1 MDNKMLSEALISML
15 GAGNVRT
22 GELMK
27 THTTFRIGGA
37 ADYYVTPQAE
47 KQIADV
53 IAFLKKSDIKYIV
66 IGNGSNIL
74 VSDEGFRGVVV
85 ELGDGFSDYE
95 FLQDSQ
101 DNSDEVLVKAS
112 AGMKLT
118 RLGNQ
123 LAANGIAGFEFATGI
138 PGCIGGAVRMNA
150 GAYGGEFKD
159 ILVSAKVIDDEGVI
173 RELSADELE
182 LGYRTSI
189 VAKSNMIVLEAT
201 LKLRKGEPD
210 IIRNNISELAAKR
223 RQKQPLEYPSA
234 GSTFKRPKGYFA
246 AKLIEDA
253 GLKGCARGGAQVS
266 EKHAGF
272 VVNKGD
278 ATAKDVCELTDYIK
292 SEVMEKEFDVIKPH
306 KNKKGNRQF
315 TKADVDNFHL
325 IYHLVKEKG
334 MTLKGAQQ
342 QLKNRKDETELH
354 FEVIKRLKG
363 IKEELLSIKSQL
375 P

>member
-201 LKLRKGEPD
+201 LKLRKGRSSHLSILVPE
-210 IIRNNISELAAKR
+210 AH
-223 RQKQPLEYPSA
+223 
-234 GSTFKRPKGYFA
+234 
-246 AKLIEDA
+246 
-253 GLKGCARGGAQVS
+253 LK
-266 EKHAGF
+266 
-272 VVNKGD
+272 D
-278 ATAKDVCELTDYIK
+278 
-292 SEVMEKEFDVIKPH
+292 
-306 KNKKGNRQF
+306 
-315 TKADVDNFHL
+315 
-325 IYHLVKEKG
+325 
-334 MTLKGAQQ
+334 
-342 QLKNRKDETELH
+342 RKDILQQSLLRMQVLRVVQ
-354 FEVIKRLKG
+354 EVAHRCLRSMPDS
-363 IKEELLSIKSQL
+363 LSIRAMQLRRMYASLRIILRVKLWKSSVSGWNWKL
-375 P
+375 

>member
-150 GAYGGEFKD
+150 GAYGGEMKD
-159 ILVSAKVIDDEGVI
+159 VLVEATVLDTEGNV
-173 RELSADELE
+173 RTLKNEELE
-182 LGYRTSI
+182 LGYRHSI
-189 VAKSNMIVLEAT
+189 VKEKNYIVLEAVIE
-201 LKLRKGEPD
+201 LKKG
-210 IIRNNISELAAKR
+210 
-223 RQKQPLEYPSA
+223 KQPLDRPSA
-234 GSTFKRPKGYFA
+234 GSTFKRPEGHFA
-246 AKLIEDA
+246 GKLIMDA
-253 GLKGCARGGAQVS
+253 GLRGFQVGGAQVS
-266 EKHAGF
+266 EKHCGF
-272 VVNKGD
+272 VVNAGG
-278 ATAKDVCELTDYIK
+278 ATAEDVL
-292 SEVMEKEFDVIKPH
+292 
-306 KNKKGNRQF
+306 N
-315 TKADVDNFHL
+315 
-325 IYHLVKEKG
+325 LVKAVQKKVQDEFG
-334 MTLKGAQQ
+334 IL
-342 QLKNRKDETELH
+342 LETE
-354 FEVIKRLKG
+354 IKFLG
-363 IKEELLSIKSQL
+363 EF
-375 P
+375 

>member
-27 THTTFRIGGA
+27 THTTFTIGGA

-118 RLGNQ
+118 SLGNQ
-123 LAANGIAGFEFATGI
+123 LLL
-138 PGCIGGAVRMNA
+138 M
-150 GAYGGEFKD
+150 
-159 ILVSAKVIDDEGVI
+159 
-173 RELSADELE
+173 ELPDLN
-182 LGYRTSI
+182 LQQVFR
-189 VAKSNMIVLEAT
+189 VA
-201 LKLRKGEPD
+201 
-210 IIRNNISELAAKR
+210 
-223 RQKQPLEYPSA
+223 
-234 GSTFKRPKGYFA
+234 
-246 AKLIEDA
+246 
-253 GLKGCARGGAQVS
+253 
-266 EKHAGF
+266 
-272 VVNKGD
+272 
-278 ATAKDVCELTDYIK
+278 
-292 SEVMEKEFDVIKPH
+292 
-306 KNKKGNRQF
+306 
-315 TKADVDNFHL
+315 
-325 IYHLVKEKG
+325 
-334 MTLKGAQQ
+334 
-342 QLKNRKDETELH
+342 
-354 FEVIKRLKG
+354 
-363 IKEELLSIKSQL
+363 
-375 P
+375 

>member
-159 ILVSAKVIDDEGVI
+159 ILVSAKVIDDEGII

-234 GSTFKRPKGYFA
+234 GSTFKRPEGYFA
-246 AKLIEDA
+246 AKLIEDEV
-253 GLKGCARGGAQVS
+253 LR
-266 EKHAGF
+266 
-272 VVNKGD
+272 VVQ
-278 ATAKDVCELTDYIK
+278 
-292 SEVMEKEFDVIKPH
+292 EVAHRYRRSMQDS
-306 KNKKGNRQF
+306 
-315 TKADVDNFHL
+315 
-325 IYHLVKEKG
+325 
-334 MTLKGAQQ
+334 
-342 QLKNRKDETELH
+342 
-354 FEVIKRLKG
+354 
-363 IKEELLSIKSQL
+363 LSIRAMQLRRMYASLRIILRVKLWKSSVSGWNWKL
-375 P
+375 

>member
-123 LAANGIAGFEFATGI
+123 LAADGIAGFEFATGI

-173 RELSADELE
+173 RELPADELE

-223 RQKQPLEYPSA
+223 RQNSLLNILVPEA
-234 GSTFKRPKGYFA
+234 H
-246 AKLIEDA
+246 
-253 GLKGCARGGAQVS
+253 LK
-266 EKHAGF
+266 
-272 VVNKGD
+272 D
-278 ATAKDVCELTDYIK
+278 
-292 SEVMEKEFDVIKPH
+292 
-306 KNKKGNRQF
+306 
-315 TKADVDNFHL
+315 
-325 IYHLVKEKG
+325 
-334 MTLKGAQQ
+334 
-342 QLKNRKDETELH
+342 RKDILQQSLLRMQVLRVVQ
-354 FEVIKRLKG
+354 EVAHRYRRSMPDS
-363 IKEELLSIKSQL
+363 LSIRAMQLRRMYASLRIILRVKLWKSSVSGWNWKL
-375 P
+375 

>member
-15 GAGNVRT
+15 GTGNVRT
-22 GELMK
+22 GEPMK
-27 THTTFRIGGA
+27 SHTTFRIGGV
-37 ADYYVTPQAE
+37 ADYYVTPQTE

-53 IAFLKKSDIKYIV
+53 ITFLKKSDISYIV

-85 ELGDGFSDYE
+85 ELGDAFSGFGILHGSQADSDDV
-95 FLQDSQ
+95 F
-101 DNSDEVLVKAS
+101 VRAS

-118 RLGNQ
+118 RLGSQ

-159 ILVSAKVIDDEGVI
+159 ILVSAKIIDDTGAI
-173 RELSADELE
+173 RELSVDELE

-189 VAKSNMIVLEAT
+189 VAKRNMVVLEAT
-201 LKLRKGEPD
+201 LRLGKGEPD
-210 IIRNNISELAAKR
+210 TIRKNISELAARR

-234 GSTFKRPKGYFA
+234 GSTFKRPEGYFA

-253 GLKGCARGGAQVS
+253 GLKGCSRGGAQVS

-272 VVNKGD
+272 VVNKGN

-292 SEVMEKEFDVIKPH
+292 STVMEKF
-306 KNKKGNRQF
+306 G
-315 TKADVDNFHL
+315 
-325 IYHLVKEKG
+325 VK
-334 MTLKGAQQ
+334 L
-342 QLKNRKDETELH
+342 EL
-354 FEVIKRLKG
+354 EVVKVG
-363 IKEELLSIKSQL
+363 F
-375 P
+375 

>member
-1 MDNKMLSEALISML
+1 M
-15 GAGNVRT
+15 
-22 GELMK
+22 
-27 THTTFRIGGA
+27 
-37 ADYYVTPQAE
+37 
-47 KQIADV
+47 
-53 IAFLKKSDIKYIV
+53 
-66 IGNGSNIL
+66 
-74 VSDEGFRGVVV
+74 SDEGFRGVVV

-95 FLQDSQ
+95 FLQDSH

-234 GSTFKRPKGYFA
+234 GSTFKRPEGYFA
-246 AKLIEDA
+246 GKLIMDA
-253 GLKGCARGGAQVS
+253 GLRGYLVGEAQVS
-266 EKHAGF
+266 EKHCGF
-272 VVNKGD
+272 VINRGN
-278 ATAKDVCELTDYIK
+278 ATA
-292 SEVMEKEFDVIKPH
+292 
-306 KNKKGNRQF
+306 
-315 TKADVDNFHL
+315 ADVRTLMQNVADIVEEKFGVRL
-325 IYHLVKEKG
+325 EPEVKMIGE
-334 MTLKGAQQ
+334 
-342 QLKNRKDETELH
+342 
-354 FEVIKRLKG
+354 F
-363 IKEELLSIKSQL
+363 
-375 P
+375 

>member
-189 VAKSNMIVLEAT
+189 VAKSNMIVLGAT

-234 GSTFKRPKGYFA
+234 GSTFKRPEGYFA
-246 AKLIEDA
+246 GKLIMDA
-253 GLKGCARGGAQVS
+253 GLRGYLVGEAQVS
-266 EKHAGF
+266 EKHCGF
-272 VVNKGD
+272 VINRGN
-278 ATAKDVCELTDYIK
+278 ATA
-292 SEVMEKEFDVIKPH
+292 
-306 KNKKGNRQF
+306 
-315 TKADVDNFHL
+315 ADVRTLMQNVADIVEEKFGVRL
-325 IYHLVKEKG
+325 EPEVKMIGE
-334 MTLKGAQQ
+334 
-342 QLKNRKDETELH
+342 
-354 FEVIKRLKG
+354 F
-363 IKEELLSIKSQL
+363 
-375 P
+375 

>member
-118 RLGNQ
+118 RFGNQ

-173 RELSADELE
+173 RELPADELE

-234 GSTFKRPKGYFA
+234 GSTFKRPEGYFA
-246 AKLIEDA
+246 GKLIMDA
-253 GLKGCARGGAQVS
+253 GLRGYLVGEAQVS
-266 EKHAGF
+266 EKHCGF
-272 VVNKGD
+272 VINRGN
-278 ATAKDVCELTDYIK
+278 ATA
-292 SEVMEKEFDVIKPH
+292 
-306 KNKKGNRQF
+306 
-315 TKADVDNFHL
+315 ADVRTLMQNVADIVEEKFGVRL
-325 IYHLVKEKG
+325 EPEVKMIGE
-334 MTLKGAQQ
+334 
-342 QLKNRKDETELH
+342 
-354 FEVIKRLKG
+354 F
-363 IKEELLSIKSQL
+363 
-375 P
+375 

>member
-1 MDNKMLSEALISML
+1 MPAACTALLLPDDSCD
-15 GAGNVRT
+15 
-22 GELMK
+22 
-27 THTTFRIGGA
+27 TFSDTLTSVVWLPDDIL
-37 ADYYVTPQAE
+37 
-47 KQIADV
+47 
-53 IAFLKKSDIKYIV
+53 FLKKSDIKYIV

-223 RQKQPLEYPSA
+223 RQKP
-234 GSTFKRPKGYFA
+234 
-246 AKLIEDA
+246 
-253 GLKGCARGGAQVS
+253 VS
-266 EKHAGF
+266 YTH
-272 VVNKGD
+272 
-278 ATAKDVCELTDYIK
+278 LT
-292 SEVMEKEFDVIKPH
+292 
-306 KNKKGNRQF
+306 
-315 TKADVDNFHL
+315 
-325 IYHLVKEKG
+325 
-334 MTLKGAQQ
+334 
-342 QLKNRKDETELH
+342 
-354 FEVIKRLKG
+354 
-363 IKEELLSIKSQL
+363 L
-375 P
+375 PTT

>member
-1 MDNKMLSEALISML
+1 MMQECTEQRSLFLEINIKDSEISMNNKMLSDTLISML
-15 GAGNVRT
+15 GSDNVRSD
-22 GELMK
+22 EPMK
-27 THTTFRIGGA
+27 AHTTFRIGGA
-37 ADYYVTPQAE
+37 ADYYVTPQTE

-53 IAFLKKSDIKYIV
+53 ITFLKKSDIAYVV

-85 ELGDGFSDYE
+85 ELGDAFSSFDIT
-95 FLQDSQ
+95 DVDDASG
-101 DNSDEVLVKAS
+101 DVCVKAS

-123 LAANGIAGFEFATGI
+123 LASKGIAGFEFATGI

-159 ILVSAKVIDDEGVI
+159 ILVSAKVIDDTGVI
-173 RELSADELE
+173 RELSSDELE

-189 VAKSNMIVLEAT
+189 VARSNMIVLEAV
-201 LKLRKGEPD
+201 LRLRRGEPD
-210 IIRNNISELAAKR
+210 TIRNNVSELAAR
-223 RQKQPLEYPSA
+223 RREKQPLEYPSA
-234 GSTFKRPKGYFA
+234 GSTFKRPEGYFA

-253 GLKGCARGGAQVS
+253 GLKGHAIGGAQVS

-292 SEVMEKEFDVIKPH
+292 NTVMEKF
-306 KNKKGNRQF
+306 G
-315 TKADVDNFHL
+315 
-325 IYHLVKEKG
+325 VK
-334 MTLKGAQQ
+334 L
-342 QLKNRKDETELH
+342 EL
-354 FEVIKRLKG
+354 EVVKVG
-363 IKEELLSIKSQL
+363 F
-375 P
+375 

>member
-1 MDNKMLSEALISML
+1 MLFRS
-15 GAGNVRT
+15 
-22 GELMK
+22 
-27 THTTFRIGGA
+27 FRIGGA

-150 GAYGGEFKD
+150 GAYGGEVKD
-159 ILVSAKVIDDEGVI
+159 ILVKIGRAHV
-173 RELSADELE
+173 
-182 LGYRTSI
+182 
-189 VAKSNMIVLEAT
+189 
-201 LKLRKGEPD
+201 
-210 IIRNNISELAAKR
+210 
-223 RQKQPLEYPSA
+223 
-234 GSTFKRPKGYFA
+234 
-246 AKLIEDA
+246 
-253 GLKGCARGGAQVS
+253 
-266 EKHAGF
+266 
-272 VVNKGD
+272 
-278 ATAKDVCELTDYIK
+278 
-292 SEVMEKEFDVIKPH
+292 
-306 KNKKGNRQF
+306 
-315 TKADVDNFHL
+315 
-325 IYHLVKEKG
+325 
-334 MTLKGAQQ
+334 
-342 QLKNRKDETELH
+342 
-354 FEVIKRLKG
+354 
-363 IKEELLSIKSQL
+363 
-375 P
+375 

>member
-150 GAYGGEFKD
+150 GAYGGEMKQV
-159 ILVSAKVIDDEGVI
+159 LKWVKVLDNEGNI
-173 RELSADELE
+173 ITLDASELE
-182 LGYRTSI
+182 MGYRTSI
-189 VAKSNMIVLEAT
+189 IEKKGYIVLQARIGLNIEFS
-201 LKLRKGEPD
+201 ED
-210 IIRNNISELAAKR
+210 IGLIMQMFMQKR
-223 RQKQPLEYPSA
+223 RASQPLEYPSA
-234 GSTFKRPKGYFA
+234 GSTFKRPEGYFA
-246 AKLIEDA
+246 GKLIDDA
-253 GLKGCARGGAQVS
+253 GLRGYRVGGAMVS
-266 EKHAGF
+266 EKHCGF
-272 VVNKGD
+272 VINYD
-278 ATAKDVCELTDYIK
+278 NATATDVINLMKDV
-292 SEVMEKEFDVIKPH
+292 
-306 KNKKGNRQF
+306 Q
-315 TKADVDNFHL
+315 TK
-325 IYHLVKEKG
+325 VKEKFDV
-334 MTLKGAQQ
+334 
-342 QLKNRKDETELH
+342 QLEP
-354 FEVIKRLKG
+354 EVRI
-363 IKEELLSIKSQL
+363 I
-375 P
+375 

>member
-150 GAYGGEFKD
+150 GAYGGEMKD
-159 ILVSAKVIDDEGVI
+159 VLVEATVLDTEGNV
-173 RELSADELE
+173 RTLKNEELE
-182 LGYRTSI
+182 LGYRHSI
-189 VAKSNMIVLEAT
+189 VKEKNYIVLEAVIE
-201 LKLRKGEPD
+201 LKKGSADSIKAVMDDLKE
-210 IIRNNISELAAKR
+210 KR
-223 RQKQPLEYPSA
+223 VSKQPLDRPSA
-234 GSTFKRPKGYFA
+234 GSTFKRPEGHFA
-246 AKLIEDA
+246 GKLIMDA
-253 GLKGCARGGAQVS
+253 GLRGFQVGGAQVS
-266 EKHAGF
+266 EKHCGF
-272 VVNKGD
+272 VVNAGG
-278 ATAKDVCELTDYIK
+278 ATAEDVL
-292 SEVMEKEFDVIKPH
+292 
-306 KNKKGNRQF
+306 N
-315 TKADVDNFHL
+315 
-325 IYHLVKEKG
+325 LVKAVHKKVQDEFG
-334 MTLKGAQQ
+334 IL
-342 QLKNRKDETELH
+342 LETE
-354 FEVIKRLKG
+354 IKFLG
-363 IKEELLSIKSQL
+363 EF
-375 P
+375 

>member
-210 IIRNNISELAAKR
+210 IIRNNISELREGRSSHLSILVPEAH
-223 RQKQPLEYPSA
+223 
-234 GSTFKRPKGYFA
+234 
-246 AKLIEDA
+246 
-253 GLKGCARGGAQVS
+253 LK
-266 EKHAGF
+266 
-272 VVNKGD
+272 D
-278 ATAKDVCELTDYIK
+278 
-292 SEVMEKEFDVIKPH
+292 
-306 KNKKGNRQF
+306 
-315 TKADVDNFHL
+315 
-325 IYHLVKEKG
+325 
-334 MTLKGAQQ
+334 
-342 QLKNRKDETELH
+342 RKDILQQSLLRMQVLRVVQ
-354 FEVIKRLKG
+354 EVAHRYRRSMPDS
-363 IKEELLSIKSQL
+363 LSIRAMQLRRMYASLRIILRVKLWKSSVSGWNWKL
-375 P
+375 

>member
-95 FLQDSQ
+95 FLQDSH

-234 GSTFKRPKGYFA
+234 GSTFKRPEGYFA
-246 AKLIEDA
+246 GKLIMDA
-253 GLKGCARGGAQVS
+253 GLRGYLVGEAQVS
-266 EKHAGF
+266 EKHCGF
-272 VVNKGD
+272 VINRGN
-278 ATAKDVCELTDYIK
+278 ATA
-292 SEVMEKEFDVIKPH
+292 
-306 KNKKGNRQF
+306 
-315 TKADVDNFHL
+315 ADVRTLMQNVADIVEEKFGVRL
-325 IYHLVKEKG
+325 EPEVKMIGE
-334 MTLKGAQQ
+334 
-342 QLKNRKDETELH
+342 
-354 FEVIKRLKG
+354 F
-363 IKEELLSIKSQL
+363 
-375 P
+375 

>member
-210 IIRNNISELAAKR
+210 IIRNNISELEAH
-223 RQKQPLEYPSA
+223 
-234 GSTFKRPKGYFA
+234 
-246 AKLIEDA
+246 
-253 GLKGCARGGAQVS
+253 LK
-266 EKHAGF
+266 
-272 VVNKGD
+272 D
-278 ATAKDVCELTDYIK
+278 
-292 SEVMEKEFDVIKPH
+292 
-306 KNKKGNRQF
+306 
-315 TKADVDNFHL
+315 
-325 IYHLVKEKG
+325 
-334 MTLKGAQQ
+334 
-342 QLKNRKDETELH
+342 RKDILQQSLLRMQVLRVVQ
-354 FEVIKRLKG
+354 EVAHRYRRSMPDS
-363 IKEELLSIKSQL
+363 LSIRAMQLRRMYASLRIILRVKLWKSSVSGWNWKL
-375 P
+375 

>member
-1 MDNKMLSEALISML
+1 
-15 GAGNVRT
+15 
-22 GELMK
+22 MK
-27 THTTFRIGGA
+27 A
-37 ADYYVTPQAE
+37 W
-47 KQIADV
+47 
-53 IAFLKKSDIKYIV
+53 
-66 IGNGSNIL
+66 
-74 VSDEGFRGVVV
+74 GVVV

-234 GSTFKRPKGYFA
+234 GSTFK
-246 AKLIEDA
+246 D
-253 GLKGCARGGAQVS
+253 
-266 EKHAGF
+266 
-272 VVNKGD
+272 
-278 ATAKDVCELTDYIK
+278 
-292 SEVMEKEFDVIKPH
+292 
-306 KNKKGNRQF
+306 
-315 TKADVDNFHL
+315 
-325 IYHLVKEKG
+325 
-334 MTLKGAQQ
+334 
-342 QLKNRKDETELH
+342 RKDILQQSLLRMQ
-354 FEVIKRLKG
+354 VLRGLCKRWRTG
-363 IKEELLSIKSQL
+363 VWRSMPDSLSIRAMQLRRMYASLRIILRVKLWKSSVSGWNWKL
-375 P
+375 

>member
-53 IAFLKKSDIKYIV
+53 IAFLKKSDI
-66 IGNGSNIL
+66 
-74 VSDEGFRGVVV
+74 RGVVV

-292 SEVMEKEFDVIKPH
+292 SEVMEKFGVGLELEV
-306 KNKKGNRQF
+306 
-315 TKADVDNFHL
+315 
-325 IYHLVKEKG
+325 VKVG
-334 MTLKGAQQ
+334 
-342 QLKNRKDETELH
+342 
-354 FEVIKRLKG
+354 F
-363 IKEELLSIKSQL
+363 
-375 P
+375 

>member
-1 MDNKMLSEALISML
+1 M
-15 GAGNVRT
+15 
-22 GELMK
+22 
-27 THTTFRIGGA
+27 
-37 ADYYVTPQAE
+37 
-47 KQIADV
+47 
-53 IAFLKKSDIKYIV
+53 KKSDIKYIV

-85 ELGDGFSDYE
+85 ELGDSFSDYE

-159 ILVSAKVIDDEGVI
+159 ILVSAKVIDDEGII

-234 GSTFKRPKGYFA
+234 GSTFKRPEGYFA

-292 SEVMEKEFDVIKPH
+292 SEVMEKFGVGLELEV
-306 KNKKGNRQF
+306 
-315 TKADVDNFHL
+315 
-325 IYHLVKEKG
+325 VKVG
-334 MTLKGAQQ
+334 
-342 QLKNRKDETELH
+342 
-354 FEVIKRLKG
+354 F
-363 IKEELLSIKSQL
+363 
-375 P
+375 

>member
-15 GAGNVRT
+15 GAGNVRI

-210 IIRNNISELAAKR
+210 IIRNNISELAAR
-223 RQKQPLEYPSA
+223 EGRSSHLSILVPEA
-234 GSTFKRPKGYFA
+234 H
-246 AKLIEDA
+246 
-253 GLKGCARGGAQVS
+253 LK
-266 EKHAGF
+266 
-272 VVNKGD
+272 D
-278 ATAKDVCELTDYIK
+278 
-292 SEVMEKEFDVIKPH
+292 
-306 KNKKGNRQF
+306 
-315 TKADVDNFHL
+315 
-325 IYHLVKEKG
+325 
-334 MTLKGAQQ
+334 
-342 QLKNRKDETELH
+342 RKDILQQSLLRMQVLRVVQ
-354 FEVIKRLKG
+354 EVAHRYRRSMPDS
-363 IKEELLSIKSQL
+363 LSIRVMQLRRMYASLRIILRVKLWKSSVSGWNWKL
-375 P
+375 

>member
-85 ELGDGFSDYE
+85 ELGDSFSDYE

-159 ILVSAKVIDDEGVI
+159 ILVSAKVIDDEGII

-223 RQKQPLEYPSA
+223 RQRLPQAEKKNSRLN
-234 GSTFKRPKGYFA
+234 
-246 AKLIEDA
+246 I
-253 GLKGCARGGAQVS
+253 QVQEAHS
-266 EKHAGF
+266 
-272 VVNKGD
+272 
-278 ATAKDVCELTDYIK
+278 KD
-292 SEVMEKEFDVIKPH
+292 
-306 KNKKGNRQF
+306 
-315 TKADVDNFHL
+315 
-325 IYHLVKEKG
+325 
-334 MTLKGAQQ
+334 
-342 QLKNRKDETELH
+342 RKDILQQSLLRMQVLRVVQ
-354 FEVIKRLKG
+354 EVAHRYRRSMQDS
-363 IKEELLSIKSQL
+363 LSIRAMQLRRMYASLRIILRVKLWKSSVSGWNWKL
-375 P
+375 

>member
-150 GAYGGEFKD
+150 GAYGGEMKD
-159 ILVSAKVIDDEGVI
+159 VLKEVTVLTPEGGV
-173 RELSADELE
+173 LTLQADELHM
-182 LGYRTSI
+182 GYRTSVI
-189 VAKSNMIVLEAT
+189 KEAGYIVLEAVIS
-201 LKLRKGEPD
+201 LEKGDQEE
-210 IIRNNISELAAKR
+210 IRSRMQELAGMR
-223 RQKQPLEYPSA
+223 TSKQPLSYPSA
-234 GSTFKRPKGYFA
+234 GSTFKRPEGYFA
-246 AKLIEDA
+246 GKLIMDS
-253 GLKGCARGGAQVS
+253 GLRGYQVGGAQVS
-266 EKHAGF
+266 EKHCGF
-272 VVNKGD
+272 VINTGN
-278 ATAKDVCELTDYIK
+278 ATAKDVTTLMSDVQRI
-292 SEVMEKEFDVIKPH
+292 VMEKFGVKLEPEVKFLGEF
-306 KNKKGNRQF
+306 
-315 TKADVDNFHL
+315 
-325 IYHLVKEKG
+325 
-334 MTLKGAQQ
+334 
-342 QLKNRKDETELH
+342 
-354 FEVIKRLKG
+354 
-363 IKEELLSIKSQL
+363 
-375 P
+375 

>member
-189 VAKSNMIVLEAT
+189 VAKSNMIVLEVT

-223 RQKQPLEYPSA
+223 SHLSILVPEA
-234 GSTFKRPKGYFA
+234 H
-246 AKLIEDA
+246 
-253 GLKGCARGGAQVS
+253 LK
-266 EKHAGF
+266 
-272 VVNKGD
+272 D
-278 ATAKDVCELTDYIK
+278 
-292 SEVMEKEFDVIKPH
+292 
-306 KNKKGNRQF
+306 
-315 TKADVDNFHL
+315 
-325 IYHLVKEKG
+325 
-334 MTLKGAQQ
+334 
-342 QLKNRKDETELH
+342 RKDILQQSLLRMQVLRVVQ
-354 FEVIKRLKG
+354 EVAHRYRRSMPDS
-363 IKEELLSIKSQL
+363 LSIRAMQLRRMYASLRIILRVKLWKSSVSGWNWKL
-375 P
+375 